1 MVDIEEKSSP
11 WNFNCHATSSFRLK
25 EFYLGLNIDP
35 ILQLKTIQ
43 ISCNSCKSFH
53 ATDHLLYSLETSEN
67 LLFSGVFRGYMK
79 TSVVWNGLTIFL
91 IGVALVCYRT
101 KVWMRH
107 LLDLKIPFSEKRL
120 SQFSYAN

>member
-79 TSVVWNGLTIFL
+79 TRGLTIFL

-107 LLDLKIPFSEKRL
+107 LLDLKIPLNEKRL